1 MVRLILNLCYLSVF
15 IACFSQPGW
24 ACFPNYSP
32 ERFVPQGIQ
41 APDYFLTPSL
51 GKSYEDILES
61 LAEGFR
67 PYAIKEP
74 ISILP
79 WEIVSIGLKLQGS
92 FQGYYLLSENKV
104 KGYCLLEEVQTND
117 PCINEKELQDQLQGK
132 HLLSHYLNTPIPTG
146 LQLEFYEQVKG
157 ANVERIAMITAPTH
171 PEHNWKS
178 ALPNN
183 RIIVM
188 RSRYPLTFESLVKPW
203 IEKYFELNLPI
214 YLKSYGQTP

>member
-1 MVRLILNLCYLSVF
+1 VVRLILNLCYLSVF
-15 IACFSQPGW
+15 ITYFSQPAW

-41 APDYFLTPSL
+41 APDYFLLPSL
-51 GKSYEDILES
+51 GKPYEDILQS

-67 PYAIKEP
+67 PYAIKES
-74 ISILP
+74 ISNLP

-104 KGYCLLEEVQTND
+104 KGYCLLEKVRGDD
-117 PCINEKELQDQLQGK
+117 PCVYNQELQEQLQGK
-132 HLLSHYLNTPIPTG
+132 HLLPHYLNMTIPAG
-146 LQLEFYEQVKG
+146 LQLTFYEQVKG
-157 ANVERIAMITAPTH
+157 QNVERIAIITTPTH
-171 PEHNWKS
+171 PEHEWKS
-178 ALPNN
+178 VFPNR

-188 RSRYPLTFESLVKPW
+188 RARYPLTFESLVKPW